1 MKNCK
6 LFPCTDK
13 IETVIMTVVILYN
26 KKIVS
31 IFFYPKVSVSAIR
44 HIKTSTKQ

>member
-6 LFPCTDK
+6 LFPCTNK
-13 IETVIMTVVILYN
+13 IETVIMTVVILH
-26 KKIVS
+26 KIVS
-31 IFFYPKVSVSAIR
+31 IFFYPNVSVSAIQ